1 VTRIIWSPQALRD
14 IESIRAYIAEDS
26 PRVAELVVG
35 RIVKAVDRLEV
46 FPESGR
52 KVPERND
59 PDVREVIESPYRIV
73 YRVRVGAVDIV
84 TVFRASRLL
93 PELRLTAAQQSAEP
107 GNPRSGSDAIG
118 FR

>member
-1 VTRIIWSPQALRD
+1 MTPIVWSPQALRD

-35 RIVKAVDRLEV
+35 RIIKAVERLRT

-59 PDVREVIESPYRIV
+59 PEIREVIESPYRVV
-73 YRVRVGAVDIV
+73 YRMRAGTVEIA
-84 TVFRASRLL
+84 TVFRSSRLF
-93 PELRLTAAQQSAEP
+93 PDLR
-107 GNPRSGSDAIG
+107 
-118 FR
+118 

>member
-1 VTRIIWSPQALRD
+1 MTELIWSPQALRD

-35 RIVKAVDRLEV
+35 RIIKAVERLKA

-52 KVPERND
+52 MVPERNN
-59 PDVREVIESPYRIV
+59 PEIREVIEAPYRLV
-73 YRVRVGAVDIV
+73 YRVRTGAVEII

-93 PELRLTAAQQSAEP
+93 PDLR
-107 GNPRSGSDAIG
+107 
-118 FR
+118 